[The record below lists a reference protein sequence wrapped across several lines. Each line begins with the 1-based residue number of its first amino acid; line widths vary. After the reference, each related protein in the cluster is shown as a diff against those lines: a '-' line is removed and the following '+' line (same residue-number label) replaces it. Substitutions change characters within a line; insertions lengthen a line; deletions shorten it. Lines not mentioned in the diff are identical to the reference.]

1 MALLK
6 LSNVTIDLP
15 IFGFEAASL
24 KKTIASTVTG
34 GRIKLETG
42 ITVVRALDDV
52 SLTLRDGDRLGLYGH
67 NGAGKSTLLRTLA
80 GVYPPTKGTYTREGT
95 IASFID
101 PMLGIE
107 MDATGYENIHLR
119 GLVMGLNRATVNR
132 ILPEIAEFS
141 GLGNFL
147 SMPLRTYSAGMLMR
161 LAFSIVT
168 SVRADILLLDE
179 WLSAGDAEFHER
191 ADQRM
196 RDIVDNTGILVLASH
211 SPDLI
216 RRECTR
222 VMQLSHGR
230 KMGEKELPRQSAAAP
245 PVTDM
250 I

>member
-6 LSNVTIDLP
+6 LDHVTIDLP
-15 IFGFEAASL
+15 IFGFDAGSL
-24 KKTIASTVTG
+24 KKTLASTVTG

-52 SLTLRDGDRLGLYGH
+52 SLSLRDGDRLGLCGH

-80 GVYPPTKGTYTREGT
+80 GVYPPTKGTYRREGT
-95 IASFID
+95 LASFID
-101 PMLGIE
+101 PFLGIE
-107 MDATGYENIHLR
+107 VDATGYENIHLR
-119 GLVMGLNRATVNR
+119 GLVMGLNRATMNR
-132 ILPEIAEFS
+132 ILPEISEFS
-141 GLGNFL
+141 GLGSYL
-147 SMPLRTYSAGMLMR
+147 EMPVRTYSTGMLTR

-179 WLSAGDAEFHER
+179 WLSVGDAEFQEQ

-196 RDIVDNTGILVLASH
+196 REIVDNTGILVLASH

-216 RRECTR
+216 RRECNR
-222 VMQLSHGR
+222 VIQLSHGR
-230 KMGEKELPRQSAAAP
+230 KVRDNELPRDADASP
-245 PVTDM
+245 PVADV